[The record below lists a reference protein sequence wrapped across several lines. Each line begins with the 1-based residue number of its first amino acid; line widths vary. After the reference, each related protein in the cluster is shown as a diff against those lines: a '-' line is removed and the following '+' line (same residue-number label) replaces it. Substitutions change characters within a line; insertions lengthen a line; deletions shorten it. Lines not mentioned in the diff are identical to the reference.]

1 MKTILSYVI
10 VIALTLLA
18 GWFFFGK
25 KTFNE
30 VSEITNDA
38 AITKIQA
45 IGKLELVQ
53 INIKDVLEYTIKRDY
68 LPDSRMLIMVNG
80 EMAGCVDLQK
90 IAEENITETKDT
102 LFIKLPAPEVC
113 YTKIN
118 HNKSKVYNASTFSWL
133 DNETEMVESLYKKA
147 DAYFA
152 SDSIK
157 TIIVAETKKNAPT
170 ILVPLLE
177 NISNKKVILRYE

>member
-1 MKTILSYVI
+1 MKTIISYAI

-18 GWFFFGK
+18 GWFFGK

-90 IAEENITETKDT
+90 IGEENITETKDT

-133 DNETEMVESLYKKA
+133 DNETQMVESLYKKA

>member
-1 MKTILSYVI
+1 MKTILSYLL
-10 VIALTLLA
+10 VIAVTLFA
-18 GWFFFGK
+18 SWFFFGK
-25 KTFNE
+25 KMFNE

-38 AITKIQA
+38 AVTKIQA

-53 INIKDVLEYTIKRDY
+53 INIKDILEYTVKRDY

-80 EMAGCVDLQK
+80 EMAGCIDLQK
-90 IAEENITETKDT
+90 LSGKNITVTKDT
-102 LFIKLPAPEVC
+102 LYILLPAPEVC

-133 DNETEMVESLYKKA
+133 DNETQLVEGLYKKA

-152 SDSIK
+152 SDSIR

-170 ILVPLLE
+170 VLVPLLE
-177 NISNKKVILRYE
+177 NLSNKKVILRYQ